1 MKKKALAILAVA
13 LVWSVVSVCQA
24 LTAGQVLELKKAGVE
39 DETIRM
45 MMAQEAQAKGQPE
58 AMGVREI
65 RDREGNTVIR
75 YSVGEG
81 NSAAA
86 RAEEAR
92 KVEKAWE
99 MLRNLRIDNR

>member
-1 MKKKALAILAVA
+1 MKKGIVAVLAAAWIGMGAA
-13 LVWSVVSVCQA
+13 AWA
-24 LTAGQVLELKKAGVE
+24 LTPEQVLELKKAGVE

-45 MMAQEAQAKGQPE
+45 MIAQEAKAAERPG

-65 RDREGNTVIR
+65 KDRDGRTVVR
-75 YSVGEG
+75 YSVGPG
-81 NSAAA
+81 TSDAA

-92 KVEKAWE
+92 KVEQAWE